1 MPEAG
6 QEGSAARARSPVEDA
21 GGGRRVH
28 RLAHLSRLARR
39 AAVGEAHRRGHRSRR
54 STKDVLDADHS
65 GLEKAKD
72 RILEYLAVRK
82 LNPDVKGPI
91 LCFVGPPGVGKTSLA
106 RVDRELA
113 RPQVRP
119 RVARRHARRGGDPR
133 PPPHLHRRAARPDHP
148 GAAPRRVEEPGVHPR
163 RDRQARLRL
172 PRRPG
177 VGAARGARSG
187 AEQHVPR
194 SLPRRAVRSVRGA
207 VHHDGER
214 ARPDS
219 AGAARPHGGARAR
232 RLHRGRE
239 AQDRRRAPGR
249 QAGREP
255 RADGRAASSSPT
267 TAHPRR

>member
-1 MPEAG
+1 M
-6 QEGSAARARSPVEDA
+6 
-21 GGGRRVH
+21 
-28 RLAHLSRLARR
+28 SRTYLDWLVALPWAKRTDE
-39 AAVGEAHRRGHRSRR
+39 VIDLPK
-54 STKDVLDADHS
+54 TKAVLDADHS

-106 RVDRELA
+106 RSIAQSLGRKF
-113 RPQVRP
+113 VRVSLGGM
-119 RVARRHARRGGDPR
+119 RDEAEIRG
-133 PPPHLHRRAARPDHP
+133 HRRTYIGALP
-148 GAAPRRVEEPGVHPR
+148 GQIIQGLRRAESKNPVFILDEIDKLGSDFR
-163 RDRQARLRL
+163 GD
-172 PRRPG
+172 PG
-177 VGAARGARSG
+177 VGAARGARPG

-207 VHHDGER
+207 VHHHRER

-239 AQDRRRAPGR
+239 AADRDAITWSTSRSR
-249 QAGREP
+249 
-255 RADGRAASSSPT
+255 T
-267 TAHPRR
+267 TA